1 MNALGFGLLF
11 ITLAVF
17 VLPHEQLPHKVST
30 SGRLVVG
37 ALLLIAGGAGLGR
50 AFLA

>member
-1 MNALGFGLLF
+1 MSALIIGLLF

-17 VLPHEQLPHKVST
+17 VLPHEQLPHRTFT

-37 ALLLIAGGAGLGR
+37 ALLLIAGGAVLGR

>member
-1 MNALGFGLLF
+1 VSALAFGFLF

-17 VLPHEQLPHKVST
+17 VLPHEQLPHQAST

-37 ALLLIAGGAGLGR
+37 ALMLIAGGAVLGR